1 MLSKLPNPLRN
12 VEKPREVFAWGLYD
26 LANQSFTLLIIT
38 LLFPIYFKSVA
49 VGDQQRGDALW
60 SAGVSAA
67 LFTVVLLSPFVGT
80 YADARGRRKLILMTT
95 GAICSILTATL
106 AFVSP
111 GQWWLGLALFIPA
124 NICYQL
130 GENLLASFLPA
141 LSTPRTIGRVS
152 AIGWAMGYL
161 GSLLL
166 LLCVISGVKLLDW
179 SDTIHWRWF
188 FILAG
193 AWFFVW
199 MIPAGIVLHEPKPDP
214 APEHTNG
221 AKLAIKRLVST
232 VREASHFNQ
241 LTRFL
246 IAFFIYGLGVQTM
259 IAFAAII
266 ASDFGIQEMGLF
278 VFTLQIAVTAGATA
292 IVVSKYQDRIGVKPT
307 IAIFLVVWVVSTA
320 GLLLTKMLG
329 LAGGSNQWIFW
340 VLGNGIGIGLGG
352 IGTSSR
358 AMVGLFAPSTRVGE
372 FFGLWGM
379 TYKLA
384 GAIGVLAFGQ
394 VKAWI
399 GDTQALFLLTCFFA
413 VGLGMLMTVS
423 VPRGIRAAKQADRHS
438 NREAIKNTRI

>member
-1 MLSKLPNPLRN
+1 MFSKLPKPLKN
-12 VEKPREVFAWGLYD
+12 LEKPREVFAWGLYD

-38 LLFPIYFKSVA
+38 LLFPIYFKAVA

-60 SAGVSAA
+60 SAGVSFA
-67 LFTVVLLSPFVGT
+67 LFTVVVLSPFVGT
-80 YADARGRRKLILMTT
+80 YADARGHRKRILMIT
-95 GAICSILTATL
+95 GGICSVLTALL
-106 AFVSP
+106 AIVSP
-111 GQWWLGLALFIPA
+111 GQWWLGLILFIPA

-166 LLCVISGVKLLDW
+166 LLCVISGVQFLNW
-179 SDTIHWRWF
+179 TDTLHWRWF

-193 AWFFVW
+193 GWFFVW
-199 MIPAGIVLHEPKPDP
+199 MIPAGIVLTEPKPDSQLV
-214 APEHTNG
+214 EMNG
-221 AKLAIKRLVST
+221 AKLAITRMLAT
-232 VREASHFNQ
+232 LREASHFNQ
-241 LTRFL
+241 LSRFL

-259 IAFAAII
+259 IAFAAIL
-266 ASDFGIQEMGLF
+266 ANDFGIQDKGLF
-278 VFTLQIAVTAGATA
+278 IFTLQIAVTAGATA

-307 IAIFLVVWVVSTA
+307 ISIFLIIWVLSSA
-320 GLLLTKMLG
+320 GLLSTKALG

-352 IGTSSR
+352 IGPSSR

-372 FFGLWGM
+372 FYGLWGM

-399 GDTQALFLLTCFFA
+399 GDTPALGLLTSFF
-413 VGLGMLMTVS
+413 VIGLIMLMTVS
-423 VPRGIRAAKQADRHS
+423 VPRGIRAAKQADRQAAKKA
-438 NREAIKNTRI
+438 RV

>member
-1 MLSKLPNPLRN
+1 MPKLFQNLKNP
-12 VEKPREVFAWGLYD
+12 KEVFAWGLYD

-49 VGDQQRGDALW
+49 VGDQQRGDSLW
-60 SAGVSAA
+60 SIGVSAA
-67 LFTVVLLSPFVGT
+67 LLTVVLLSPFVGS
-80 YADARGRRKLILMTT
+80 YADARAKRKQLLMIT
-95 GAICSILTATL
+95 GTLCSILTIAMTFI
-106 AFVSP
+106 AP

-166 LLCVISGVKLLDW
+166 LICVISGVKLFNWEQTPDW
-179 SDTIHWRWF
+179 KWF

-199 MIPAGIVLHEPKPDP
+199 MLPAGFILHEPPHESVP
-214 APEHTNG
+214 TQTNG
-221 AKLAIKRLVST
+221 FKLAIQRMKST
-232 VREASHFNQ
+232 LKEASHFNQ
-241 LTRFL
+241 LVRFL

-259 IAFAAII
+259 IAFAAIL

-278 VFTLQIAVTAGATA
+278 VFTLQIAVTAGITA
-292 IVVSKYQDRIGVKPT
+292 IVVSRYQDRIGAKPT
-307 IAIFLVVWVVSTA
+307 ISIFLIIWMLSTA
-320 GLLLTKMLG
+320 GLLIAKVSG
-329 LAGGSNQWIFW
+329 AASGNNQWIFW
-340 VLGNGIGIGLGG
+340 VIGNGIGIGLGG
-352 IGTSSR
+352 IGPSSR
-358 AMVGLFAPSTRVGE
+358 SMVGLFAPTARVGE

-384 GAIGVLAFGQ
+384 GAVGVLSFGQ

-399 GDTQALFLLTCFFA
+399 GDAPALTLLTSFFA
-413 VGLGMLMTVS
+413 FGLLLLMSVS
-423 VPRGIRAAKQADRHS
+423 VPRGIRAAKQA
-438 NREAIKNTRI
+438 NRQARTNTSV

>member
-1 MLSKLPNPLRN
+1 MPKLFKNLKNP
-12 VEKPREVFAWGLYD
+12 KEVFAWGLYD

-67 LFTVVLLSPFVGT
+67 LLMVVLLSPFVGT
-80 YADARGRRKLILMTT
+80 YADARSKRKQLLMLT
-95 GAICSILTATL
+95 GTICSILTITM
-106 AFVSP
+106 AFISP

-166 LLCVISGVKLLDW
+166 LLCVISGVELFGWEKTTDW
-179 SDTIHWRWF
+179 NWF

-193 AWFFVW
+193 AWFFLW
-199 MIPAGIVLHEPKPDP
+199 MLPAGFVLHEPAHHQTAK
-214 APEHTNG
+214 ESNG
-221 AKLAIKRLVST
+221 FMVAISRMIDTCK
-232 VREASHFNQ
+232 EASHFNQ

-246 IAFFIYGLGVQTM
+246 IAFFVYGLGVQTM
-259 IAFAAII
+259 IAFAAIL
-266 ASDFGIQEMGLF
+266 ANDFGIKEKGLF
-278 VFTLQIAVTAGATA
+278 IFTLQIAITAGITA
-292 IVVSKYQDRIGVKPT
+292 IVVSRFQDRIGAKPT
-307 IAIFLVVWVVSTA
+307 ISIFLIVWMLSIG
-320 GLLLTKMLG
+320 GLLIAKVG
-329 LAGGSNQWIFW
+329 GYASGSNQWIFW
-340 VLGNGIGIGLGG
+340 IIGNGIGIGLGG
-352 IGTSSR
+352 IGPSSR
-358 AMVGLFAPSTRVGE
+358 SMVGLFAPTKRVGE

-384 GAIGVLAFGQ
+384 GAVGVLSFGQ

-399 GDTQALFLLTCFFA
+399 GDASALALLTSFF
-413 VGLGMLMTVS
+413 VLGLLILMSVS
-423 VPRGIRAAKQADRHS
+423 VPKGIRAAKQA
-438 NREAIKNTRI
+438 NRRAHASKGI

>member
-1 MLSKLPNPLRN
+1 MPKLFNNLD
-12 VEKPREVFAWGLYD
+12 KPKEVFAWGLYD

-38 LLFPIYFKSVA
+38 LLFPIYFKTVA
-49 VGDQQRGDALW
+49 VGDEQRGDSLW
-60 SAGVSAA
+60 SIGVSAA
-67 LFTVVLLSPFVGT
+67 LLTVVLLSPFVGT
-80 YADARGRRKLILMTT
+80 YADARAKRKQILMIT
-95 GAICSILTATL
+95 GTICSILTICMVFIA
-106 AFVSP
+106 P

-130 GENLLASFLPA
+130 GENLLASFLPG

-166 LLCVISGVKLLDW
+166 LLCVIAGYKLFGW
-179 SDTIHWRWF
+179 EDTIHWRWF

-199 MIPAGIVLHEPKPDP
+199 MLPLGFILHESKPDRP
-214 APEHTNG
+214 TPNANG
-221 AKLAIKRLVST
+221 FKLAITRLIAT
-232 VREASHFNQ
+232 LKEASHFNQ

-266 ASDFGIQEMGLF
+266 AMDFGLVKMDLF
-278 VFTLQIAVTAGATA
+278 IFTLQIAVTAGITA
-292 IVVSKYQDRIGVKPT
+292 IVVSRYQDRIGIKPT
-307 IAIFLVVWVVSTA
+307 ISIFLVVWMLSTG
-320 GLLLTKMLG
+320 GLFLAKVLG
-329 LAGGSNQWIFW
+329 YASGGNQWIFW
-340 VLGNGIGIGLGG
+340 VIGNGIGIGLGG
-352 IGTSSR
+352 IGPSSR
-358 AMVGLFAPSTRVGE
+358 AMVGLFAPERRVGE

-384 GAIGVLAFGQ
+384 GAVGVLSFGQ

-399 GDTQALFLLTCFFA
+399 GDAPALALLTTFFA
-413 VGLGMLMTVS
+413 GGLLVLLTVK
-423 VPRGIRAAKQADRHS
+423 VPRGIRAAKQADRQARKS
-438 NREAIKNTRI
+438 NGV

>member
-1 MLSKLPNPLRN
+1 MPKLFQNLKNP
-12 VEKPREVFAWGLYD
+12 KEVFAWGLYD

-38 LLFPIYFKSVA
+38 LLFPIYFKAVA
-49 VGDQQRGDALW
+49 VGDQQRGDSLW
-60 SAGVSAA
+60 SIGVSAA
-67 LFTVVLLSPFVGT
+67 LLTVVLLSPFVGT
-80 YADARGRRKLILMTT
+80 YADARAKRKQILMAT
-95 GAICSILTATL
+95 GTLCSLLTISMILIA
-106 AFVSP
+106 P

-166 LLCVISGVKLLDW
+166 LLCVITGVKLFGW
-179 SDTIHWRWF
+179 EETIHWKWF

-199 MIPAGIVLHEPKPDP
+199 MLPAGFILHEP
-214 APEHTNG
+214 APQSSHSSTTNG
-221 AKLAIKRLVST
+221 FKLAIQRMIATLK
-232 VREASHFNQ
+232 EATHFNQ

-259 IAFAAII
+259 IAFAAIL
-266 ASDFGIQEMGLF
+266 AADFGLVEMDLF
-278 VFTLQIAVTAGATA
+278 IFTLQIAVTAGITA
-292 IVVSKYQDRIGVKPT
+292 IVVSRYQDRIGVKPT
-307 IAIFLVVWVVSTA
+307 ISIFLIVWMLSTGA
-320 GLLLTKMLG
+320 LFASKVLG
-329 LAGGSNQWIFW
+329 LAGGGNQWIFW
-340 VLGNGIGIGLGG
+340 VIGNGIGIGLGG
-352 IGTSSR
+352 IGPSSR
-358 AMVGLFAPSTRVGE
+358 AMVGLFAPQRRVGE

-384 GAIGVLAFGQ
+384 GAVGVLSFGQ

-399 GDTQALFLLTCFFA
+399 GDAQALLLLTTFFA
-413 VGLGMLMTVS
+413 LGLLMLLTVH
-423 VPRGIRAAKQADRHS
+423 VPKGIRAAKQADRQA
-438 NREAIKNTRI
+438 RKRTETVRD

>member
-1 MLSKLPNPLRN
+1 MLSKLPKPLKN
-12 VEKPREVFAWGLYD
+12 LEKPREVFAWGLYD

-38 LLFPIYFKSVA
+38 LLFPIYFKTVA

-60 SAGVSAA
+60 SAGVSVA
-67 LFTVVLLSPFVGT
+67 LFTVVILSPFVGT
-80 YADARGRRKLILMTT
+80 YADARGQRKRILMIT
-95 GAICSILTATL
+95 GGICSLLTALL
-106 AFVSP
+106 AIVSP
-111 GQWWLGLALFIPA
+111 GQWWLGLVLFIPA

-166 LLCVISGVKLLDW
+166 LLCVISGVQFLNW
-179 SDTIHWRWF
+179 TDTIHWRWF

-199 MIPAGIVLHEPKPDP
+199 MIPAGIVLTEPKADTQL
-214 APEHTNG
+214 AEMNG
-221 AKLAIKRLVST
+221 AKLALTRMMTTL
-232 VREASHFNQ
+232 REASHFNQ

-259 IAFAAII
+259 IAFAAIL
-266 ASDFGIQEMGLF
+266 ASDFGIQDKGLF
-278 VFTLQIAVTAGATA
+278 IFTLQIAVTAGATA
-292 IVVSKYQDRIGVKPT
+292 IVVAKFQDRIGVKPT
-307 IAIFLVVWVVSTA
+307 ISIFLVVWVLSSA
-320 GLLLTKMLG
+320 GLFITKAMG

-352 IGTSSR
+352 IGPSSR

-372 FFGLWGM
+372 FYGLWGM

-399 GDTQALFLLTCFFA
+399 GDAPALGLLTSFFA
-413 VGLGMLMTVS
+413 VGLVMLMTVS
-423 VPRGIRAAKQADRHS
+423 VPRGIRAAKQADRQAAKKA
-438 NREAIKNTRI
+438 RV